1 MCEYMY
7 VCKEAETYWEE
18 LAACRRKLQRVNKQ
32 HLLCID
38 QTGVKG
44 SDRSH
49 YSLAPPGHRALVSV
63 DRPASYTQ
71 RYDIMGA
78 LLGDQQL
85 PIDILT
91 PRDKAQQHIRGYTK
105 ELLLSYFTNKLA
117 PRVSELGRDN
127 IVVCMDKGLHV
138 SKEEVVSAMAQGG
151 YTTVKDVIVLPTATG
166 KYLNPLDNTFWHA
179 FKHRFEGMT
188 HKTDSQ
194 IIRCTNECWD
204 AATQQEIKNYYH
216 HCALYVGDDPY
227 KGRT

>member
-1 MCEYMY
+1 MCAYMY
-7 VCKEAETYWEE
+7 ANTDYEEYWEQ
-18 LAACRRKLQRVNKQ
+18 LAACRRKLQRVNK
-32 HLLCID
+32 HRLLCID

-44 SDRSH
+44 SDRSR

-63 DRPASYTQ
+63 DRPASYTK

-91 PRDKAQQHIRGYTK
+91 PHDKAQQHIRGYTK
-105 ELLLSYFTNKLA
+105 ELLLSYFTTKLA
-117 PRVSELGRDN
+117 PRLVELGRDD

-138 SKEEVVSAMAQGG
+138 NKEEVVSAMAQGG

-179 FKHRFEGMT
+179 FKHRFEGMA

-194 IIRCTNECWD
+194 IIRCVNECWD
-204 AATQQEIKNYYH
+204 AATQQQIKNYYH
-216 HCALYVGDDPY
+216 HCALYVDDDPY
-227 KGRT
+227 KGRA